1 MGGNV
6 GRWNACDLRG
16 LFFLPNVLE
25 SFPNTLVL
33 TVPEET
39 STLLSTIVGTGAFQN
54 PLGKDT
60 AQAIST
66 PG

>member
-1 MGGNV
+1 M
-6 GRWNACDLRG
+6 GRWNACDLMG
-16 LFFLPNVLE
+16 LFFSPSVLE

-39 STLLSTIVGTGAFQN
+39 STLLSTMVGDGAFQN
-54 PLGKDT
+54 PSEKDT